1 MLPRHIWVRKSPS
14 PDMQVVAGCSV
25 SGRTSPNRGRAA
37 MTDGGFHGH
46 TSDLPEGW
54 ADRPSFDPKKPLL
67 ERLIEYGLSPERAA
81 YMVAKQAEPSSAE
94 QEELRLGLIRCG
106 FPPERAAAEAARLAR
121 EGMRQ
126 VGPDR

>member
-1 MLPRHIWVRKSPS
+1 
-14 PDMQVVAGCSV
+14 
-25 SGRTSPNRGRAA
+25 

-81 YMVAKQAEPSSAE
+81 YMVAKQAEPPSAE

-106 FPPERAAAEAARLAR
+106 FPPERAAAEAAQLAR

-126 VGPDR
+126 VGPDRRGWFAYAKVGAGKTPPVPEDGGEQ